1 MDRHYTVDNPKQLQ
15 IERGRISIQ
24 SCFSKKDLGLVQPSP
39 NIKDKLDNIGSIT
52 LGIGLS
58 LYFQFSIL
66 NLYGFGIEEFCD
78 FLRTSKPFYIVSP
91 SSRST
96 LGHQMKQSKSEDD
109 RLSFLFV
116 QQHHSRVC
124 RHLQN
129 LWNLNNQLQ
138 E

>member
-1 MDRHYTVDNPKQLQ
+1 MDRHYTVDNPKQRK
-15 IERGRISIQ
+15 IECGRISIQ

-66 NLYGFGIEEFCD
+66 NLCDFGIEGICD
-78 FLRTSKPFYIVSP
+78 FLQTSKPFYTVSP
-91 SSRST
+91 SSKST

-109 RLSFLFV
+109 RLSFLFE
-116 QQHHSRVC
+116 QPRRSRVY

-129 LWNLNNQLQ
+129 LKNIDSIPV
-138 E
+138 